1 MSLAEIDQQAVE
13 IIKKEAE
20 FMGFFQTAFNKYYQT
35 IFFVILITILVL
47 GLRYIHI
54 RLQYSENKMI
64 INWFGLLIILNV
76 ILSYVII
83 IMYQQIQLSPGIPGP
98 EGVQGPPGDSGE
110 NDYCTQCST
119 KIPLFEPKYE
129 DPPPKQPLLPDKL
142 IVEQKQF
149 PMDTN
154 VIQPDAGYID
164 TPADAPPRRPKCT
177 IL

>member
-1 MSLAEIDQQAVE
+1 MEIDQEAVE
-13 IIKKEAE
+13 IIKKQGE
-20 FMGFFQTAFNKYYQT
+20 FIGFFQTSFNKYYQT

-47 GLRYIHI
+47 GLRYLHI

-64 INWFGLLIILNV
+64 VNWFGLLIICNV

-98 EGVQGPPGDSGE
+98 QGVQGPQGDSGE

-119 KIPLFEPKYE
+119 KVPVFQPKYE
-129 DPPPKQPLLPDKL
+129 DPPPKQPSLPEKL
-142 IVEQKQF
+142 IVEPEELPISK
-149 PMDTN
+149 PDTSN
-154 VIQPDAGYID
+154 DGYVD
-164 TPADAPPRRPKCT
+164 TPADAVPRRRRRGCT